1 MGRRSGGG
9 ARAPGGGRAGKGVCR
24 AGPRALLRSYFGV
37 APPRAPRLL
46 RADPTAGRCWRREVE
61 AQVAALQTQ
70 PSLGA
75 LRRTWGTLEGTLVE
89 SEERARKVPM
99 DSEVIPRASSSLLH
113 RRLFIYFC
121 SKYLLS
127 AYFRR

>member
-24 AGPRALLRSYFGV
+24 AGLRALLRSYFGV

-46 RADPTAGRCWRREVE
+46 RADPTAGRCWRREVG

-70 PSLGA
+70 PNLGA
-75 LRRTWGTLEGTLVE
+75 FRRTWGTLEGTLVE
-89 SEERARKVPM
+89 SEKRARKVPM
-99 DSEVIPRASSSLLH
+99 DSGYPQS
-113 RRLFIYFC
+113 RLFPSASPPIH
-121 SKYLLS
+121 LLLQQI
-127 AYFRR
+127 FIERLF